1 MVTPLEKVMDG
12 ADGAIK
18 LLRVTMHWITFSFS
32 VDQSH
37 HLLSVS
43 GEPACNELNMRPLV
57 LSTAL
62 TWRQSRPASFY
73 TCGVGA
79 TQPRIG
85 AGGLRDTGGPPRVM
99 GICEPR
105 HSYI

>member
-1 MVTPLEKVMDG
+1 MEKVTDG

-18 LLRVTMHWITFSFS
+18 LRRVTMHWITFSFS

-37 HLLSVS
+37 HLSSVS

-73 TCGVGA
+73 TWGMGA

-85 AGGLRDTGGPPRVM
+85 AGGLRVQVAHPGLWAFASPGTP
-99 GICEPR
+99 IFKQN
-105 HSYI
+105 